1 MFLSELIE
9 PVDRIKGIGTKLT
22 GDLANLGINK
32 ISSLLTHYPVRWED
46 RFNINPIKSSI
57 DTGYIYTLAQIV
69 EHSYIG
75 YGQKKTL
82 KVTIKDNTGYLTLIC
97 FGRNFL
103 ENKLTIGSTIYIYGT
118 NISYKFSELQ
128 CSSFDFEIYNDQK
141 ASKNF
146 NKFLPIYKLSG
157 KLTQK
162 NLRKFILSALNQFSD
177 AINDE
182 LPEEIILRN
191 NLLKK
196 SEALQNIH
204 FPNSHEVIEKS
215 RYTLIFEELFHL
227 QMITGKKIQ
236 SRTKDSREP
245 RDLPTNLQ
253 NRLINK
259 LPFDLTE
266 DQQTVTKDIL
276 ADLNSECRMNRLVQG
291 DVGSGK
297 TLIAFLSAL
306 PVIEAGGQVALMAP
320 TELLAKQ
327 HSEKAYE
334 LLHSVGIKTAFI
346 SGNIKSSSRTLLL
359 KELAQGNIDLIIGTH
374 ALFTTDVVY
383 NNLELIIVDEQHR
396 FGVNQRLSLKEKGK
410 NPDMLLMTATPIPRT
425 LTLTLFGDL
434 DVSTIKTMPLG
445 RKPIETHLSR
455 IGNENKVYD
464 FLFAELAKGRQ
475 IYFVYPLIEQSEK
488 MNLKDAESM
497 SLQLQKIFSGYKVAL
512 IHSKI
517 DEESKEMVMDG
528 FTKGSVDILVATS
541 VVEVGVDVPNATV
554 MVIEHAERF
563 GLSALH
569 QLRGRVGRGNH
580 QSFCFLIYSNLL
592 TDEGKKRLM
601 IMKETNDGFKI
612 SSEDLKL
619 RGPGDIAG
627 VKQSGFMKLSIAN
640 LARDLNILENARKEA
655 FYLLKEDPG
664 LINPEN
670 RSLRDLYN
678 ISPPF
683 SSNYIALG

>member
-1 MFLSELIE
+1 MFLSELNQ
-9 PVDRIKGIGTKLT
+9 PVDRIKGIGNKLT
-22 GDLANLGINK
+22 ADLYNLGINK
-32 ISSLLTHYPVRWED
+32 ISNLLTHYPTRWED
-46 RFNINPIKSSI
+46 RLNINPIKCSI
-57 DTGYIYTLAQIV
+57 DTGYVYTIAQIV
-69 EHSYIG
+69 EHSFIG
-75 YGQKKTL
+75 YGLKKTL

-103 ENKLTIGSTIYIYGT
+103 EQKLAIGETIYFYGT

-128 CSSFDFEIYNDQK
+128 CSSFDFEIFDEQK
-141 ASKNF
+141 NSRNF
-146 NKFLPIYKLSG
+146 NKLLPIYKLSG

-162 NLRKFILSALNQFSD
+162 NLRKFIHNALNQYCKEV
-177 AINDE
+177 NDE
-182 LPEEIILRN
+182 LPEDLIIKY

-196 SEALQNIH
+196 SDALHNIH
-204 FPNSHEVIEKS
+204 FPKSNEIIERTKH
-215 RYTLIFEELFHL
+215 TLIFEELFHL
-227 QMITGKKIQ
+227 QMITGKKVQ
-236 SRTKDSREP
+236 SRTKNTREQ
-245 RDLPTNLQ
+245 RELPTNLQ
-253 NRLINK
+253 KRLINK
-259 LPFDLTE
+259 LPFDLTN
-266 DQQTVTKDIL
+266 DQQSAIQEIL
-276 ADLNSECRMNRLVQG
+276 EDLNSKRRMNRLVQG

-297 TLIAFLSAL
+297 TLVAFLSAL

-334 LLHSVGIKTAFI
+334 LLHSVGIRTAFI
-346 SGNIKSSSRTLLL
+346 SGNIKSASRALLL

-374 ALFTTDVVY
+374 ALFTSDVIY
-383 NNLELIIVDEQHR
+383 NHLELIIVDEQHR
-396 FGVNQRLSLKEKGK
+396 FGVNQRLSLKEKGQ

-475 IYFVYPLIEQSEK
+475 IYFVYPLIEQSDK
-488 MNLKDAESM
+488 INLKDAESM
-497 SLQLQKIFSGYKVAL
+497 YIQLKKIFSGYKLAL

-517 DEESKEMVMDG
+517 DEEDKAIAMNG
-528 FTKGSVDILVATS
+528 FNRGEIDILVATS

-569 QLRGRVGRGNH
+569 QLRGRVGRGEH
-580 QSFCFLIYSNLL
+580 QSFCFLIYSNIL

-627 VKQSGFMKLSIAN
+627 VKQSGFMKFSIAN
-640 LARDLNILENARKEA
+640 LVKDLNILEIARKEA
-655 FYLLKEDPG
+655 FNILKEDPG
-664 LINPEN
+664 LINPRN
-670 RSLRDLYN
+670 KMLRDLYN
-678 ISPPF
+678 ITPPF
-683 SSNYIALG
+683 SSNYISLG